1 LEKMSGMRFPV
12 RLVLFLLLATLGGL
26 LAFDIYENDGFGK
39 SRTSRFLDDTGVLVF
54 IDQVSQRVQIYS
66 TKAWE
71 WTREN
76 VPLYYAKT
84 VEKVG
89 PVIEQGW
96 EKTQEGAAW
105 VVNKTEPHREW
116 VKQKVPEAIAW
127 VQEKAP
133 TLYEQA
139 YIYGDQAWHFT
150 KDTSIWAWENAQTH
164 SIWLW
169 EQTKEASAS
178 SVVWLKENV
187 FVPLPPEEKCNHL

>member
-1 LEKMSGMRFPV
+1 MTFHYISE
-12 RLVLFLLLATLGGL
+12 
-26 LAFDIYENDGFGK
+26 
-39 SRTSRFLDDTGVLVF
+39 SRTSRFLEDTGVLVF

-71 WTREN
+71 WTSTN
-76 VPLYYAKT
+76 VPIYYAKT

-127 VQEKAP
+127 VCP
-133 TLYEQA
+133 T
-139 YIYGDQAWHFT
+139 GPGP
-150 KDTSIWAWENAQTH
+150 KN
-164 SIWLW
+164 
-169 EQTKEASAS
+169 
-178 SVVWLKENV
+178 
-187 FVPLPPEEKCNHL
+187 